1 MPSDDPYKHHNSGVS
16 GLLESGLAQMAYG
29 ALRRI
34 FGIRIIAANQRGGTF
49 DDEFCTGALS
59 RYRGDGTI
67 PAAPTD
73 DVFPEPCTIAEPLFV
88 RTRWHSER

>member
-1 MPSDDPYKHHNSGVS
+1 MPSDGAYKHQNSEVS

-59 RYRGDGTI
+59 RYRGDDTS
-67 PAAPTD
+67 PTAPTD
-73 DVFPEPCTIAEPLFV
+73 DAFPEPRTIPEPLFV
-88 RTRWHSER
+88 RTALTF